1 MSTTVRLRLLGRYA
15 VRGGALYNQ
24 GEIAAFSPEI
34 AEELLSIGAAE
45 LVEPSEQEEPDMP
58 ARPAN
63 NKALQEPTAHKQI
76 RWAPNKGGR
85 RP

>member
-1 MSTTVRLRLLGRYA
+1 MSTTIRLRLLGRCA

-24 GEIAAFSPEI
+24 GEIAAFSPET
-34 AEELLSIGAAE
+34 AEELLAAGIAE
-45 LVEPSEQEEPDMP
+45 IVAPPEKEETDMP

-63 NKALQEPTAHKQI
+63 SKAVHEPPADKQI

-85 RP
+85 

>member
-1 MSTTVRLRLLGRYA
+1 MSITVRLRLLGRCA

-24 GEIAAFSPEI
+24 GEIAAFSPET
-34 AEELLSIGAAE
+34 AEELLAVGAAE
-45 LVEPSEQEEPDMP
+45 LVEPSEPEEPDMP
-58 ARPAN
+58 AKPAD
-63 NKALQEPTAHKQI
+63 KALQEPTAHKQI